1 MKLIKQMKLRY
12 KHIFLSVALLT
23 GGCSKEA
30 PFNIVTEEGE
40 GQILKSAL
48 NVDLRDG
55 ELDQTIVRG
64 TRGDIV
70 YDDFKVTFTKDGAS
84 APTSTYRY
92 GDMPEIVTL
101 DKGAYVATATYGEN
115 LDAEWENPYYV
126 GRSDAFSIKPGEIT
140 DNVGEIVCR
149 LENIKVS
156 INFAPILT
164 QEMDA
169 SSFVEVKV
177 VSGDHDAK
185 GLRFTK
191 SEENRGSAGYF
202 RYVEGVSL
210 VATFNGLVE
219 GVKVSET
226 KSIAKVEKGNH
237 YKITFKLHTQGGEN
251 QGDANVDMKVDA
263 SVTVTNV
270 ERNVDLEEDEIL
282 DDSERPTEGPETP
295 GGPDNPQPPTPGG
308 NPEIIGVA
316 PIDIDAINEID
327 GSLPVGLKVTS
338 SATGGFQEFK
348 VVIDSPD
355 LTPEELESVG
365 LSDNLNLAETPEQFA
380 VPLANFGFP
389 INVKGK
395 DEADIEISTMLLGML
410 KAVGAGHTHKFI
422 LTVTDANGTTEKTLQ
437 LHIN

>member
-1 MKLIKQMKLRY
+1 MKLRY

-40 GQILKSAL
+40 GQILKSAV

-55 ELDQTIVRG
+55 ELGQTVLRS
-64 TRGDIV
+64 TRADIS
-70 YDDFKVTFTKDGAS
+70 YDDFKVTFTKDGAV
-84 APTSTYRY
+84 APASTYRY

-101 DKGAYVATATYGEN
+101 DKGVYTATATYGEN

-126 GRSDAFSIKPGEIT
+126 GRSDAFSIRAGEIT
-140 DNVGEIVCR
+140 DDIGEIVCR

-156 INFAPILT
+156 IAFAPILT

-177 VSGDHDAK
+177 VSDGQDAK

-191 SEENRGSAGYF
+191 SEENRGTSGYF

-219 GVKVSET
+219 GVKISET

-237 YKITFKLHTQGGEN
+237 YKITFKLHTQEGEN
-251 QGDANVDMKVDA
+251 QGGVTSDLKVDA
-263 SVTVTNV
+263 SVTVTDV
-270 ERNVDLEEDEIL
+270 ERNVDLEDDELL

-295 GGPDNPQPPTPGG
+295 EGPDDPQPPVPADG
-308 NPEIIGVA
+308 PEIIGVH
-316 PIDIDAINEID
+316 PIDI
-327 GSLPVGLKVTS
+327 
-338 SATGGFQEFK
+338 
-348 VVIDSPD
+348 
-355 LTPEELESVG
+355 
-365 LSDNLNLAETPEQFA
+365 ET
-380 VPLANFGFP
+380 
-389 INVKGK
+389 
-395 DEADIEISTMLLGML
+395 
-410 KAVGAGHTHKFI
+410 
-422 LTVTDANGTTEKTLQ
+422 
-437 LHIN
+437 

>member
-126 GRSDAFSIKPGEIT
+126 GRSDAFSINPGEIT

-164 QEMDA
+164 QQMDE

-270 ERNVDLEEDEIL
+270 ERNVDLEEDDIL

-295 GGPDNPQPPTPGG
+295 GGPDNPEPPTPAEGPVVEAEEPI
-308 NPEIIGVA
+308 NLDGVN
-316 PIDIDAINEID
+316 DVDADSHVVLNI
-327 GSLPVGLKVTS
+327 S
-338 SATGGFQEFK
+338 SETGITEFK
-348 VVIDSPD
+348 VNIISEDLAGLVPD
-355 LTPEELESVG
+355 VLDLVEPG
-365 LSDNLNLAETPEQFA
+365 DNLELLQG
-380 VPLANFGFP
+380 LG
-389 INVKGK
+389 
-395 DEADIEISTMLLGML
+395 LLGDGKTTVLNDKEVKFDVSGFMVML
-410 KAVGAGHTHKFI
+410 CGLGSVKNHTFK
-422 LTVTDANGTTEKTLQ
+422 LTVGDSSGTVEKELR
-437 LHIN
+437 LHTK

>member
-149 LENIKVS
+149 LENITDG
-156 INFAPILT
+156 IFLC
-164 QEMDA
+164 
-169 SSFVEVKV
+169 SFV
-177 VSGDHDAK
+177 
-185 GLRFTK
+185 
-191 SEENRGSAGYF
+191 
-202 RYVEGVSL
+202 
-210 VATFNGLVE
+210 
-219 GVKVSET
+219 
-226 KSIAKVEKGNH
+226 
-237 YKITFKLHTQGGEN
+237 
-251 QGDANVDMKVDA
+251 
-263 SVTVTNV
+263 VTNIV
-270 ERNVDLEEDEIL
+270 TLFYTVKSLSVVHI
-282 DDSERPTEGPETP
+282 
-295 GGPDNPQPPTPGG
+295 
-308 NPEIIGVA
+308 
-316 PIDIDAINEID
+316 
-327 GSLPVGLKVTS
+327 SLP
-338 SATGGFQEFK
+338 F
-348 VVIDSPD
+348 SP
-355 LTPEELESVG
+355 
-365 LSDNLNLAETPEQFA
+365 
-380 VPLANFGFP
+380 
-389 INVKGK
+389 
-395 DEADIEISTMLLGML
+395 
-410 KAVGAGHTHKFI
+410 
-422 LTVTDANGTTEKTLQ
+422 
-437 LHIN
+437 LHR